1 MPERF
6 TCSFPIVDAH
16 AHFPVERTI
25 GGPAGAPTHPL
36 LAAYAEERMRRM
48 NKEWCTLP
56 SEPPARTQEEVD
68 ALADRW
74 AAEVA
79 RAGLRWILFVTGQT
93 NDLLASVVRRHPDR
107 FLGMAH
113 HPLAPGAG
121 DELRRAVDELGL
133 RGYKLLGPRTEVPFE
148 DPSVRDVWEFCA
160 ERRLP
165 VLIHF
170 GFLGRGGGVVQHPR
184 MSPLSLF
191 TVARDFPE
199 IPFVVPHFGAGY
211 WHDLLALCWSLP
223 NIHVDTSGSNQWIR
237 WMPYPLTLED
247 LFRKAFETIGPERV
261 LFGTDSNAFPRG
273 FARRYL
279 EEQLRI
285 CYTLNAREDDVALV
299 FGGNAA
305 RLLGVSLGD
314 APMDAPGAAAGG
326 APGDAP
332 GDAARAAAPT
342 PDGEVRS

>member
-1 MPERF
+1 MPERA
-6 TCSFPIVDAH
+6 TYPFPIMDVH
-16 AHFPVERTI
+16 AHFPIEHTI
-25 GGPAGAPTHPL
+25 GRPGSEPSQAQHPL
-36 LAAYAEERMRRM
+36 LRAYAEDRMVRM
-48 NKEWCTLP
+48 HKEWGTAP
-56 SEPPARTQEEVD
+56 SDVAARTPAEVD

-74 AAEVA
+74 AGEVD
-79 RAGLRWILFVTGQT
+79 RAGLRWIVFVTGQT
-93 NDLLASVVRRHPDR
+93 NDVLAGVVRRHPDR
-107 FLGMAH
+107 FIGFAH
-113 HPLAPGAG
+113 HALGPGAG
-121 DELRRAVDELGL
+121 EELRRAVDELGL

-160 ERRLP
+160 ERALP

-191 TVARDFPE
+191 EVARDFPE

-211 WHDLLALCWSLP
+211 WQELLALCWSLP
-223 NIHVDTSGSNQWIR
+223 NIHVDTSGSNQWMR

-273 FARRYL
+273 FAHRYL
-279 EEQLRI
+279 EEQLRV
-285 CYTLNAREDDVALV
+285 CYTLNLPEDDIARV

-305 RLLGVSLGD
+305 ELLGVSL
-314 APMDAPGAAAGG
+314 APRAAG
-326 APGDAP
+326 ASAPPGDAV
-332 GDAARAAAPT
+332 GVSAP
-342 PDGEVRS
+342 